1 MGIGNL
7 GLTEMAIIFVVAL
20 IVFGPRR
27 LPEIGRSLGSAMRE
41 FRRGLNQIQRE
52 IEEVDPVKPMRDE
65 VNSILR
71 PTAAEPGAQ
80 ESRSTPTTTPPPDSE
95 AD

>member
-7 GLTEMAIIFVVAL
+7 GLTEMAIIFVIAL

-41 FRRGLNQIQRE
+41 FRRSLNQIQRE
-52 IEEVDPVKPMRDE
+52 IEEVDPVKPVRDE
-65 VNSILR
+65 VKSILR
-71 PTAAEPGAQ
+71 PESSEPAET
-80 ESRSTPTTTPPPDSE
+80 SRPSSPTPPAPSGSE
-95 AD
+95 SD

>member
-7 GLTEMAIIFVVAL
+7 GLTEMAIIFVIAL

-41 FRRGLNQIQRE
+41 FRRSLNQIQRE
-52 IEEVDPVKPMRDE
+52 IEEVDPVKPVRDE
-65 VNSILR
+65 VHSILR
-71 PTAAEPGAQ
+71 PKSPEPAETAPP
-80 ESRSTPTTTPPPDSE
+80 STPTPPAQARNESD
-95 AD
+95 

>member
-7 GLTEMAIIFVVAL
+7 GLTEMAIVFVIAL

-41 FRRGLNQIQRE
+41 FRRSLNQIQRE
-52 IEEVDPVKPMRDE
+52 IEEVDPVKPVREE

-71 PTAAEPGAQ
+71 PKSGEPAVA
-80 ESRSTPTTTPPPDSE
+80 TPPSTQTPPDQSDSE
-95 AD
+95 SD